1 LANLVG
7 NGMPLL
13 KGLELTRDT
22 TMNLFLKEKVSQVA
36 GIVGEGGSLSRAM
49 KKVGYYPALLI
60 DMVAVGEQTG
70 DIESALVRSAAR
82 YDKELSKT
90 IDKISA
96 LIQPVIVFVM
106 AGVVGTMAYLM
117 ISIIFD
123 TVSGLGSQR

>member
-1 LANLVG
+1 
-7 NGMPLL
+7 
-13 KGLELTRDT
+13 
-22 TMNLFLKEKVSQVA
+22 
-36 GIVGEGGSLSRAM
+36 
-49 KKVGYYPALLI
+49 
-60 DMVAVGEQTG
+60 
-70 DIESALVRSAAR
+70 IESALVRSAAR

>member
-1 LANLVG
+1 
-7 NGMPLL
+7 
-13 KGLELTRDT
+13 
-22 TMNLFLKEKVSQVA
+22 
-36 GIVGEGGSLSRAM
+36 M

-70 DIESALVRSAAR
+70 DIESALVRSAGR

-123 TVSGLGSQR
+123 TVSGLGSQK